1 ESLEKLIDEF
11 EREPRNNEV
20 VVEFYPPAFFSG
32 RDEYSPDGGALPG
45 EEEPDAWQEEIPGA
59 GDDAGAG
66 DGFAGEGDSGS
77 DAEEDG
83 GAEDGDDEQEGSG
96 SGARRRRRAGDAGER
111 SRPTRAAEPPAYVID
126 GEAEVTLPVGPQP
139 AEQEEPGEEGAPPP
153 ESRAPRGQRTM
164 TKAVGCMA
172 RA

>member
-83 GAEDGDDEQEGSG
+83 GAEDGDDEQAGSG
-96 SGARRRRRAGDAGER
+96 SGGRRPRPADEADRKSAVEGRRVGPRGRGR
-111 SRPTRAAEPPAYVID
+111 SRR
-126 GEAEVTLPVGPQP
+126 QP
-139 AEQEEPGEEGAPPP
+139 RR
-153 ESRAPRGQRTM
+153 SYR
-164 TKAVGCMA
+164 
-172 RA
+172 